1 MVQIGFCRGC
11 SIMIGD
17 KVECET
23 IDQCSNC
30 NHSLGEDGNL
40 IFGNFDDYD
49 AKALIAA
56 SNMEY

>member
-1 MVQIGFCRGC
+1 
-11 SIMIGD
+11 MIGD